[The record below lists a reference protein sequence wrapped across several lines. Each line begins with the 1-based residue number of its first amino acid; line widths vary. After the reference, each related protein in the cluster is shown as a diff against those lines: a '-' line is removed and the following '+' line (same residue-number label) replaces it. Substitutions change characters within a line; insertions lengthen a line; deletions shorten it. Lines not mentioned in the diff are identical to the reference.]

1 MASAF
6 AEAWADASADLDAEF
21 GEGLMLYPRAAA
33 TDPTGRLDP
42 NARPAYSSARPP
54 IPFVGIFFDKGA
66 MLHAHGR
73 SMADS
78 TTRPVVAEK
87 PMIDVSRLQF
97 RRPRNPVQGDIV
109 QRLDPQMT
117 YEITRFVVDD
127 LDRAWMHL
135 AEQRGAAGLIR

>member
-6 AEAWADASADLDAEF
+6 DEIWADASADLDAEF
-21 GEGLMLYPRAAA
+21 GEAWMLFPRAAP
-33 TDPTGRLDP
+33 TDPAGRPDP
-42 NARPAYSSARPP
+42 NARAVASVARQPV
-54 IPFVGIFFDKGA
+54 PFVGIFFDKGA

-87 PMIDVSRLQF
+87 PMLDVSRAQF
-97 RRPRNPVQGDIV
+97 EGRDPAQGDV
-109 QRLDPQMT
+109 VVRLDPAAT

-127 LDRAWMHL
+127 LDRAWVHL
-135 AEQRGAAGLIR
+135 AEQRGASVLIR

>member
-1 MASAF
+1 MTSAF

-33 TDPTGRLDP
+33 TDLSGRLDP

-54 IPFVGIFFDKGA
+54 VPFVGIFFDKGA

-97 RRPRNPVQGDIV
+97 GGQDPVQGDIV

-127 LDRAWMHL
+127 LDRAWVHL
-135 AEQRGAAGLIR
+135 AEQRGASGLIR